1 MTNEAELVERITR
14 QVVAALLTNGGAL
27 GACVE
32 CGIDGCRCV
41 ERHPEKVRAM
51 LNAGATRIGGRSG
64 VLPPD
69 RALARYIDH
78 TLLKPDATP
87 RQIEQLCGEARDYHF
102 ASVCVNPSYVPLCAR
117 LLRGTDV
124 AVCTVV
130 GFPLGATTAEAK
142 AFEARQ
148 AIREGAREVDMVL
161 AIGRLKGG
169 DHEYVRRDIAR
180 VVEAAH
186 DGGAICK
193 VILETALL
201 TDEEKV
207 IGCTLAVHA
216 KADFVKTSTGFAAG
230 GATVH
235 DVMLMRAAVG
245 QAAGVKASGGIKG
258 LADAQSMIAAG
269 ATRIGASAGVR
280 IVSEARGQT
289 GNGGTAERGKQAY

>member
-1 MTNEAELVERITR
+1 MSSNEAELIERITR
-14 QVVAALLTNGGAL
+14 QVVTALLARGGTI

-41 ERHPEKVRAM
+41 ERHPDKVRAV
-51 LNAGATRIGGRSG
+51 LDAGATRIGGRPG

-87 RQIEQLCGEARDYHF
+87 ANIERLCAEARDHHF
-102 ASVCVNPSYVPLCAR
+102 ASVCVNPSFVTSCAR

-130 GFPLGATTAEAK
+130 GFPLGATTSETK
-142 AFEARQ
+142 AFETRQ
-148 AIREGAREVDMVL
+148 ALRNGAREIDMVL
-161 AIGRLKGG
+161 AIGRLKAA
-169 DHEYVRRDIAR
+169 DHDYVRRDIAL

-186 DGGAICK
+186 ECGAICK

-201 TDEEKV
+201 TDEEK
-207 IGCTLAVHA
+207 IIASTLALRA
-216 KADFVKTSTGFAAG
+216 KADFVKTSTGFASG

-235 DVMLMRAAVG
+235 DIMLMRATVG
-245 QAAGVKASGGIKG
+245 QSAGVKASGGVRG
-258 LADAQSMIAAG
+258 LSDAQELIAAG

-280 IVSEARGQT
+280 IVAEARGET
-289 GNGGTAERGKQAY
+289 EVAPAARQAY